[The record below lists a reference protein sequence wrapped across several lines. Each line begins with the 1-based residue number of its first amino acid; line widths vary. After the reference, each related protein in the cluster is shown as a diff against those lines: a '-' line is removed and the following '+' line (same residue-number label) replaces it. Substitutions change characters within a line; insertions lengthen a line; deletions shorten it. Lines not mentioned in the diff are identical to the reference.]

1 MIRAAAGAL
10 KLDDCDALVIASPHG
25 RATGVYS
32 GVSGSLDAFGV
43 RNRSVG
49 PPTDAGVAEEL
60 ANQWGR
66 PLLEPPV
73 DHGIVGA
80 LLLSERSA
88 ARPVVTA
95 AFATVTGPDAPAQ
108 FETTVEDAGGFA
120 DAVSR
125 VSAGRRIGFV
135 ASAHTSAALNP
146 AAPLLDRPEGHELE
160 ERVLAAL
167 RQDSAALAGIEPELW
182 RAAGACGA
190 GPLAAFGRLFA
201 GRTAEVLEYEAP
213 AGVGYLVAQVVEL

>member
-1 MIRAAAGAL
+1 VGAL
-10 KLDDCDALVIASPHG
+10 GLDDCDALVIVSPHG

-32 GVSGSLDAFGV
+32 RVSGSLDGFGV

-60 ANQWGR
+60 ANAWDR

-80 LLLSERSA
+80 LLLSRWSA
-88 ARPVVTA
+88 APALVAA
-95 AFATVTGPDAPAQ
+95 AFATVTGPDAPGQ
-108 FETTVEDAGGFA
+108 FDAAIEVAEGFA

-167 RQDSAALAGIEPELW
+167 REDSAALTGIEPDLW

-190 GPLAAFGRLFA
+190 GPLTAFGRLFA
-201 GRTAEVLEYEAP
+201 GRRAEVLAYEAP
-213 AGVGYLVAQVVEL
+213 AGVGYLVAQVVEP